1 MKFSELINSINRI
14 NDLKSISKAW
24 VVEARHLKTR
34 QELVAALLK
43 QSKTYF
49 DLENVNKTISELRIH
64 PDRNVRTL
72 YSLFLKEILLE
83 KNDFQES
90 SKEVNN
96 EILRIEQK
104 IINSSNDFKLDKK
117 DSRYRELS
125 LFQFILEEAWK
136 HNNDISID
144 EKNLILKIQK
154 RSGISDFEY
163 MTIEAVMNRFPK
175 EKRQL
180 HSIDE
185 IQSVRKELLKSG
197 LIVIIRDQDGKD
209 IDVIPEEI
217 ATQLRKVWNLELR
230 TASYKELLKNK
241 NIKSKEY
248 LLEIIDKSDLPF
260 DLTRPNLNKI
270 KEFILNNISPSNLI
284 GGFSSR
290 DGLNSTA
297 VQKWLKDLGLVTSGT
312 KDERVERLINYY
324 DNIHT
329 VSGAEVDERTV
340 YFNYFEELAS
350 RNIELLR
357 KKGLIKKDIE
367 IERMFE
373 KATHYGFEK
382 YLKHTP
388 QQLLGTKRP
397 DGIIPFKEQI
407 IMWDNKSKESP
418 VHLND
423 HIKQFDEYIKSSKN
437 PVSSFLVIGPSFTD
451 ESITLAG
458 QYQIKNDIFVSLITA
473 KQFKQLCLR
482 WEKESNGDP
491 LPLTFFRQTGIFNP
505 KIVQY

>member
-1 MKFSELINSINRI
+1 MKFSDLINSIDRI
-14 NDLKSISKAW
+14 NNLKSISKAW
-24 VVEARHLKTR
+24 VVDARHLKTR
-34 QELVAALLK
+34 QELVDALLK
-43 QSKTYF
+43 QSKNYY

-104 IINSSNDFKLDKK
+104 IINSANDFKLNKK

-125 LFQFILEEAWK
+125 LFRFILEEAWK

-154 RSGISDFEY
+154 RSGITDYEY

-175 EKRQL
+175 DKRQL
-180 HSIDE
+180 HSIGE

-197 LIVIIRDQDGKD
+197 LIVIIRDQDGND
-209 IDVIPEEI
+209 IDIIPEEI

-230 TASYKELLKNK
+230 TSSYKELLKNK

-248 LLEIIDKSDLPF
+248 LLEIIDRSDLPF
-260 DLTRPNLNKI
+260 DLTRPTFNNI
-270 KEFILNNISPSNLI
+270 KDFILNNISPSNLI
-284 GGFSSR
+284 GGFSAR
-290 DGLNSTA
+290 DGLNSSTL
-297 VQKWLKDLGLVTSGT
+297 QKWLKDLGLATSGT
-312 KDERVERLINYY
+312 KDEGIERLISYY

-329 VSGAEVDERTV
+329 VSVEELDERSI

-350 RNIELLR
+350 RNIDLLR
-357 KKGLIKKDIE
+357 KKGLITKDLE

-382 YLKHTP
+382 YLKHSP
-388 QQLLGTKRP
+388 QPLLGTKRP
-397 DGIIPFKEQI
+397 DGIIPFKDQI

-423 HIKQFDEYIKSSKN
+423 HIKQFGEYIKSSQN
-437 PVSSFLVIGPSFTD
+437 PVSSFLVIGPTFTD
-451 ESITLAG
+451 ESITLAT
-458 QYQIKNDIFVSLITA
+458 QYQINNDVFVSLITA
-473 KQFKQLCLR
+473 QQFKELCLR
-482 WEKESNGDP
+482 WDKDSKGNP
-491 LPLTFFRQTGIFNP
+491 LPLTYFKQTGKFNP
-505 KIVQY
+505 KIVKY